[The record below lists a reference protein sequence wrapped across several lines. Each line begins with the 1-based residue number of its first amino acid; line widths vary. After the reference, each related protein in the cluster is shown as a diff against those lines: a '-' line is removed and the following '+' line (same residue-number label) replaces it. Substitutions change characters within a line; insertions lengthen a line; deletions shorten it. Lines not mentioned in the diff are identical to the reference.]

1 MTQFSKMLNNHARL
15 QERSL
20 YSQELLGKVRDKL
33 QTYSSCT
40 SSDLCIY
47 AAGSLARHET
57 GRISDL
63 DLFFIGYRPDKS
75 AKGRS
80 ISRMHE
86 IQVFADLIRL
96 NDELGLQPF
105 SGDGQYLKIHELA
118 DIIDG
123 TGSSEDDS
131 ENLFTTRL
139 LLLLESKAIAGQ
151 AVYDQAVEQVLEMY
165 FRDGRGREGF
175 RPLFLLNDILRYWR
189 TLCLNYERD
198 RSQPGKPW
206 WKRNLNLKFP
216 RKLTVFSTI
225 LAIIATRLATSDEFK
240 PIAAMTPMERMAF
253 ALDEIGDPSLEKGF
267 ASVLDDYEDFLA
279 AKSYSELEEPPL
291 TTLNKFSEK
300 AQRLDDFLHSVFASK
315 HLDRQLVRYVLI

>member
-1 MTQFSKMLNNHARL
+1 MLNNHARL
-15 QERSL
+15 QERSS
-20 YSQELLGKVRDKL
+20 YSKELLEKIKNKL
-33 QTYSSCT
+33 QNYSSC
-40 SSDLCIY
+40 SGADLCIY

-57 GRISDL
+57 GRKSDL
-63 DLFFIGYRPDKS
+63 DLFFIGSSPGKTP
-75 AKGRS
+75 KGRS

-105 SGDGQYLKIHELA
+105 SADGQYLKIHELA
-118 DIIDG
+118 DIIEG
-123 TGSSEDDS
+123 TGSSDDDS

-139 LLLLESKAIAGQ
+139 LLLLESKVIAGQ
-151 AVYDQAVEQVLEMY
+151 SVYDQAVDDVLEMY
-165 FRDGRGREGF
+165 FRDGRGRDGF

-225 LAIIATRLATSDEFK
+225 LAIIATRLATSHEFK

-253 ALDEIGDPSLEKGF
+253 ALDEIADASLENAF

-279 AKSYSELEEPPL
+279 AKSYSELEEPPIEV
-291 TTLNKFSEK
+291 LNKFSEK
-300 AQRLDDFLHSVFASK
+300 AQRLDDFLHSVFASEN
-315 HLDRQLVRYVLI
+315 LDRQLVRYVLI